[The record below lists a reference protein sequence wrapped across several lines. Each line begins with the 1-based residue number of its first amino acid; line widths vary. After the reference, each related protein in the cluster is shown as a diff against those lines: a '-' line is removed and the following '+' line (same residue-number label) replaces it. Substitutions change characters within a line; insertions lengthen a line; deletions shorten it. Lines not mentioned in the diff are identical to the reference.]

1 MLLDTLKAL
10 LYVHFKP
17 HKATF
22 SVQYRY
28 IFRAKKMK
36 NRVYKATFSVH
47 IDT

>member
-28 IFRAKKMK
+28 IFRAKNE